1 VTASEGGAYPLRDV
15 DLERPSVARVY
26 DYYLGGSTNWA
37 VDREFGDRVLAEFP
51 LVRDIALA
59 NRLFLHRLVR
69 HLVVSR
75 GIRQFVDIGSGVPT
89 MGHAHQVADE
99 VAPGAARVVY
109 VDHEPVAVAHSRL
122 LLEDHGDAARHAAVQ
137 ADLRD
142 PDDLWRRVLATNV
155 IDTAQPMALLLM
167 AVLHVRQPDPT
178 TDQDIGQAVVAHYRD
193 LLPPGSYLA
202 LSHFTDDHVPP
213 DVRTGLA
220 RLKQLYD
227 AAGNPVIWRTR
238 EQIAAL
244 FGDFEM
250 VDPGLVWTPLWHPEN
265 SSASARTVAF
275 DSPNRSSVLAGVA
288 LRR

>member
-1 VTASEGGAYPLRDV
+1 MPEGGAYPPRDV

-26 DYYLGGSTNWA
+26 DYFLGGSTNWA

-51 LVRDIALA
+51 LARDMAVA

-75 GIRQFVDIGSGVPT
+75 GVRQFVDIGSGVPT

-109 VDHEPVAVAHSRL
+109 VDHDPVAVAHSRL
-122 LLEDHGDAARHAAVQ
+122 LLEDHGDPERHAAVQ

-142 PDDLWRRVLATNV
+142 PDDLWRRVLATGV
-155 IDTAQPMALLLM
+155 IDTGQPIALLLI
-167 AVLHVRQPDPT
+167 AVLHVQQPDPV
-178 TDQDIGQAVVAHYRD
+178 TDRDIGPAVVARYRD
-193 LLPPGSYLA
+193 LLPVGSYLA
-202 LSHFTDDHVPP
+202 LSHVTDDGVPP
-213 DVRTGLA
+213 DAHARLA

-227 AAGNPVIWRTR
+227 AAGNPVVWRSRAEIT
-238 EQIAAL
+238 AL
-244 FGDFEM
+244 FGDFEV

-265 SSASARTVAF
+265 SSASARTVTFA
-275 DSPNRSSVLAGVA
+275 SPNGSAVLAGVA
-288 LRR
+288 VRR